1 MDIAK
6 LQNYL
11 ISRRAVRLRGSP
23 GRFRIDTFS
32 RMEPPSATGAVTA
45 GHTPTSFL
53 PRYEW
58 MQNAEKVFLTF
69 FVKSLKPT
77 DVKVEKAPHSLKV
90 EIKNPYSAEQEPEVF
105 VFDIP
110 ELRHEIRPEVS
121 SCEIYQTKL
130 ELVLA
135 KKIVGETWAALEAV
149 KEIAPA
155 PTPAASVY
163 PSSKKKIDW
172 SKVEK
177 DLTAELE
184 AEQLDGEA
192 ALQKLFRDIYGR
204 GDEDTRRAMIKSFQ
218 TSGGT
223 VLSTNWSDVKE
234 KDYEKNL
241 EAPEG
246 QEVRSWNS

>member
-1 MDIAK
+1 M
-6 LQNYL
+6 
-11 ISRRAVRLRGSP
+11 
-23 GRFRIDTFS
+23 
-32 RMEPPSATGAVTA
+32 MEPPKASPVATVPP
-45 GHTPTSFL
+45 TPTSFS

-69 FVKSLKPT
+69 FVKSLKPE
-77 DVKVEKAPHSLKV
+77 DVKVEQAPRSLKV
-90 EIKNPYSAEQEPEVF
+90 ELKNPNSADKNPDMF

-110 ELRHEIRPEVS
+110 ELRHEIRAEAS
-121 SCEIYQTKL
+121 SYEISQTKL
-130 ELVLA
+130 ELVLV
-135 KKIVGETWAALEAV
+135 KKNAGETWAALEAV
-149 KEIAPA
+149 RETAPGGS
-155 PTPAASVY
+155 PAASVY
-163 PSSKKKIDW
+163 PSSKKKVDW
-172 SKVEK
+172 NKVEK

-184 AEQLDGEA
+184 AEQLEGEA

-223 VLSTNWSDVKE
+223 VLSTNWTDVKD

-246 QEVRSWNS
+246 QEVRSWKS